1 MRRWYPMLLI
11 AIAVAVSMAVYPQ
24 LPERVPTH
32 WNFRGEVDGW
42 SSRAFGAF
50 LIPCIMLAVAL
61 LTPLL
66 PKLDPRKA
74 NYAKF
79 EPTYWFMI
87 NLVLTFMLAV
97 HFMTLAVTLGADI
110 PVERFIPFG
119 VGALFAIIGNVM
131 PRTRSNWSLGIRT
144 PWTLSSDR
152 VWERTHRVGGY
163 LMLAG
168 GLLVMVAAV
177 AAPVHLIAPIT
188 VCAILGATAGSFIY
202 SYAAWRQEQR
212 P

>member
-1 MRRWYPMLLI
+1 MRKWYPMALI
-11 AIAVAVSMAVYPQ
+11 AIAVAVSVAVYPQ

-32 WNFRGEVDGW
+32 WNIHGEVDDY

-50 LIPCIMLAVAL
+50 LIPMIMIGVAII
-61 LTPLL
+61 TPLM
-66 PKLDPRKA
+66 PKIDPRRS

-79 EPTYWFMI
+79 ESTYWFMI

-97 HFMTLAVTLGADI
+97 HFVVLAVTLGADI
-110 PVERFIPFG
+110 PIERVIPFG

-131 PRTRSNWSLGIRT
+131 PRTRSNWSFGIRT

-163 LMLAG
+163 LMFAG
-168 GLLVMVAAV
+168 GLIVMVAAF
-177 AAPVHLIAPIT
+177 AAPAHLVAPVTI
-188 VCAILGATAGSFIY
+188 CSIMGATAGAFIY
-202 SYAAWRQEQR
+202 SYAAWRQEHR

>member
-11 AIAVAVSMAVYPQ
+11 AIAVAVSVAVYPQ

-32 WNFRGEVDGW
+32 WNLRGEVDAW
-42 SSRAFGAF
+42 SPRRFGAF
-50 LIPCIMLAVAL
+50 LIPVIMLVLAV

-66 PKLDPRKA
+66 PKIDPRRA

-79 EPTYWFMI
+79 EPTFWFMI
-87 NLVLTFMLAV
+87 NLVLTFMLGV
-97 HFMTLAVTLGADI
+97 HFMMLAVTLGADI
-110 PVERFIPFG
+110 PVMRVIPFG

-131 PRTRSNWSLGIRT
+131 PRTRSNWSFGIRT

-163 LMLAG
+163 LMFAG
-168 GLLVMVAAV
+168 GLVVMAGAI
-177 AAPVHLIAPIT
+177 AAPTHLIAPIT
-188 VCAILGATAGSFIY
+188 ICSILGATAGAFIF